1 MVLTDGEGTGDSPRK
16 GSCRSKAQMVGWGL
30 TWVGMGSSS
39 LASRCSWVP
48 ELPGQWVGASGPLP
62 SPGWARMG

>member
-16 GSCRSKAQMVGWGL
+16 GSRRSKAQTVGWGL
-30 TWVGMGSSS
+30 TWVGVGRSS

-48 ELPGQWVGASGPLP
+48 EPPGLWVGASSPLL
-62 SPGWARMG
+62 SRRWARMG